1 MTITLTR
8 EEAQQVLDA
17 LSDCREDSEER
28 FYDYKQKY
36 GDHYKPQRITFQQ
49 SVLDQSAQA
58 IETLRA
64 RLSAPEP
71 VRLRRGDILRC
82 IETNE
87 LCTVW
92 ATSTTGKTLIK
103 WKAND
108 FGEYTAEQIGDLFLV
123 EPKPEPEP
131 VAWEYCGALFH
142 DKKEVF
148 AWHERGDISNTPPR
162 PLYTALP
169 QRKPWDNK
177 VLITDEYERGVIDGM
192 QKQMQSS
199 VDKAVNKMAKR
210 EWQGLTDEEILE
222 EYRQSYGDDGDL
234 TDVYFARA
242 IEAKL
247 KEKNT

>member
-1 MTITLTR
+1 MNITLTR
-8 EEAQQVLDA
+8 EEAQ
-17 LSDCREDSEER
+17 
-28 FYDYKQKY
+28 
-36 GDHYKPQRITFQQ
+36 
-49 SVLDQSAQA
+49 SVLDDLEALTAYIQGIDKGIVLKIQA
-58 IETLRA
+58 IETLLA
-64 RLSAPEP
+64 RLSEPEPEP

-92 ATSTTGKTLIK
+92 ATSTTGKTQVK

-108 FGEYTAEQIGDLFLV
+108 FGSYTAEQIGDLFWV

-131 VAWEYCGALFH
+131 VAWMNE
-142 DKKEVF
+142 
-148 AWHERGDISNTPPR
+148 GDIGKTDWKVWAHGKPTATI

-199 VDKAVNKMAKR
+199 VDKAVNKIAQR
-210 EWQGLTDEEILE
+210 EWRGLTGEEIE
-222 EYRQSYGDDGDL
+222 AGFMANTCCDDL
-234 TDVYFARA
+234 VVYEHVASA